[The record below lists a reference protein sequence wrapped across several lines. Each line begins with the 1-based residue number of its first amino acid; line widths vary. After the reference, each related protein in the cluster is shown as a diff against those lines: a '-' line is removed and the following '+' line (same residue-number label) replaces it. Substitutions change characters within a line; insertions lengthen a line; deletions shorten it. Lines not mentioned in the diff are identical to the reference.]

1 MDGQGPVR
9 VGLGGRER
17 GREGGVK
24 SVFEFCSSLHL
35 AAVGKRV
42 FKQGGEVDGQ
52 RPVRVGLTMRN
63 ECLVGTTTT

>member
-1 MDGQGPVR
+1 VDGQGPVR

-42 FKQGGEVDGQ
+42 IKQEGKWM
-52 RPVRVGLTMRN
+52 VRDQSALA
-63 ECLVGTTTT
+63 